1 MPRGVQGVVPRGD
14 WFGAVAAI
22 RLQCPERRN
31 ATALKLALLG
41 SLIARGGRSYN
52 SDSWGRCCS
61 ARIGASAQRCPN
73 LRTRY
78 LLQPFGPNGEL
89 VTLGHAL
96 TTEIGSPVYNELEMA
111 VAFATSSGT
120 SRIYGAVRALRAR
133 GATATAHVGLSNGI
147 TSAQAVEQLI
157 QAGVSVFG
165 FETGG
170 SVLFHP
176 KAYILRSPGHTWI
189 SVGSSNLTAD
199 GLYRNFEANSI
210 SIGGGTPDDAAAIAE
225 LSQVLRN
232 LRGMQG
238 HSSRLELGDLQR
250 LVTAGSLIDET
261 VTPVPQR
268 IGVGRGTPR
277 QRGAAQ
283 RIQVPAAP
291 PPHPDLGTVRRP
303 RPAAAPAAAAPIA
316 PAIQSRFFAMT
327 LSDFD
332 VSHRRG
338 VPGTPEVSLPE
349 ECVAFFPAVQM
360 QGRQYP
366 DAYFEVLLN
375 ERTGGARPARY
386 RIWQRPPGTDAGHA
400 DWRINVGHDTIDQ
413 TGAGGDIL
421 LVERLPDG
429 SDPAY
434 EVWIVRAA
442 DPEHAPLLT
451 RCNRSVQAR
460 GRAGVKQFG
469 LF

>member
-1 MPRGVQGVVPRGD
+1 
-14 WFGAVAAI
+14 
-22 RLQCPERRN
+22 
-31 ATALKLALLG
+31 
-41 SLIARGGRSYN
+41 
-52 SDSWGRCCS
+52 
-61 ARIGASAQRCPN
+61 
-73 LRTRY
+73 
-78 LLQPFGPNGEL
+78 
-89 VTLGHAL
+89 
-96 TTEIGSPVYNELEMA
+96 MA

-120 SRIYGAVRALRAR
+120 SRIYGALKTLNDR

-157 QAGVSVFG
+157 QAGVQVFG

-176 KAYILRSPGHTWI
+176 KAYVLRSPGQTWI

-210 SIGGGTPDDAAAIAE
+210 SVSVGAPDDVAAIAE
-225 LSQVLRN
+225 FSQVLLN

-238 HSSRLELGDLQR
+238 HSSRLQLTDLQR

-268 IGVGRGTPR
+268 IKPRPGGAR
-277 QRGAAQ
+277 QRGGNE

-303 RPAAAPAAAAPIA
+303 RAAVPAPAAAPAIA

-338 VPGTPEVSLPE
+338 VRGTPEVSLPE

-366 DAYFEVLLN
+366 DAYFDVLLN
-375 ERTGGARPARY
+375 ERTGGARTVRY

-413 TGAGGDIL
+413 TNAGGDIL

-434 EVWIVRAA
+434 EVWIVRVE

-451 RCNRSVQAR
+451 RCNRTVQAR

>member
-1 MPRGVQGVVPRGD
+1 M
-14 WFGAVAAI
+14 
-22 RLQCPERRN
+22 
-31 ATALKLALLG
+31 
-41 SLIARGGRSYN
+41 
-52 SDSWGRCCS
+52 
-61 ARIGASAQRCPN
+61 
-73 LRTRY
+73 RTRY

-96 TTEIGSPVYNELEMA
+96 TTEIGSPVYTELEMA

-120 SRIYGAVRALRAR
+120 SRIYGALRALSAR
-133 GATATAHVGLSNGI
+133 GAAATAHVGLSNGI

-157 QAGVSVFG
+157 QAGVEVFG

-176 KAYILRSPGHTWI
+176 KAYILRSPAQTWI

-210 SIGGGTPDDAAAIAE
+210 SVSIGAPDDVAAIAE
-225 LSQVLRN
+225 LSQVLLN

-238 HSSRLELGDLQR
+238 HSSRLQLTDLQR
-250 LVTAGSLIDET
+250 LVTTGSLIDET

-268 IGVGRGTPR
+268 IKLKPGVAR
-277 QRGAAQ
+277 QGGANQ

-303 RPAAAPAAAAPIA
+303 RAAAAPPA
-316 PAIQSRFFAMT
+316 ATPATASAIQSRFFGMT

-349 ECVAFFPAVQM
+349 ECVAFFPTVQM
-360 QGRQYP
+360 QGRRYP
-366 DAYFEVLLN
+366 DAYFDVLLN
-375 ERTGGARPARY
+375 ERTGGARPAHY
-386 RIWQRPPGTDAGHA
+386 RIWQRPPGTEAGHA

-434 EVWIVRAA
+434 EVWIVRAG
-442 DPEHAPLLT
+442 DPEHAPLLA
-451 RCNRSVQAR
+451 RCNRTVQAR